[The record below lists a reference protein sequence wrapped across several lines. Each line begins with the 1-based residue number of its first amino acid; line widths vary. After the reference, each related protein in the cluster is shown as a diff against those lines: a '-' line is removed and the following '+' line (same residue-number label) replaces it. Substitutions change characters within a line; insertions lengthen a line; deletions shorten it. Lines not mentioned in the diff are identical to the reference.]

1 MANFPTMENWNGVHV
16 IDLSHEFELDAE
28 QEEFM
33 MNELFYEDREEFLD
47 ENISDDSDEEIE
59 WLQDANGQLYYTY
72 TFNNGVNTIRPREN
86 GLLWETGNVTYF
98 IQNGTIY
105 HDNIEVGFINNDG
118 EAEFNN

>member
-1 MANFPTMENWNGVHV
+1 MENWNGVHV